1 MAEQEVISVNV
12 PCRILG
18 IDPGTNVMGYALL
31 DTVGKKSEVVCLDVL
46 KMKNGEDH
54 TAKLKMIFDGVSE
67 IVSTYHPQVLAI
79 EEPFY
84 GKNVQSMLKLGRA
97 QGVAMA
103 ACLRYGLPVF
113 EYTPRRV
120 KQAITGNGNAAKE
133 QVAAMLLSLYPNLEE
148 PSYLDATDALAIAFC
163 HHLQSTNPIFQN
175 PKVSGWKS
183 FITQNSDRIIK

>member
-1 MAEQEVISVNV
+1 MAKQEVISVNAS
-12 PCRILG
+12 CRILG
-18 IDPGTNVMGYALL
+18 IDPGTNVMGYAIL

-46 KMKNGEDH
+46 KMKTGEDH
-54 TAKLKMIFDGVSE
+54 TAKLKTIFDGVSE

-133 QVAAMLLSLYPNLEE
+133 QVAAMLLNLYPDLEQ
-148 PSYLDATDALAIAFC
+148 PSYFDATDALAIAFC
-163 HHLQSTNPIFQN
+163 HHLQASNPIFQN

-183 FITQNSDRIIK
+183 FLTQNNDRIIK